1 MLLLLSDIYTPP
13 MIVSIILPEKAP
25 PAQFD
30 ITMEIEIVI
39 DVAGVFNTSS
49 IVGARVFNI
58 SSIEAVF
65 VGKRCGR
72 TRRGSGRDINSLTRA
87 VAISKPGL
95 VNLCVRNIVLR
106 TVGLR
111 RLVGKMV
118 VH

>member
-1 MLLLLSDIYTPP
+1 MLLIDIYTPP
-13 MIVSIILPEKAP
+13 MIVSIILLVNGP
-25 PAQFD
+25 PTQLD
-30 ITMEIEIVI
+30 TTMEIEIVI
-39 DVAGVFNTSS
+39 DGAGVFNL
-49 IVGARVFNI
+49 

-65 VGKRCGR
+65 VGKRCS
-72 TRRGSGRDINSLTRA
+72 RRGFGRDINSLTRA
-87 VAISKPGL
+87 IAIKKPGL